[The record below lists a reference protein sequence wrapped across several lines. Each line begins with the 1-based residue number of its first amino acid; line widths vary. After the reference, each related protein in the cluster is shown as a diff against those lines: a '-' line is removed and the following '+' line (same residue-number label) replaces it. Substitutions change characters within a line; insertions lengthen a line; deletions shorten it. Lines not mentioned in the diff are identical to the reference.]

1 MNPSEP
7 PRGAG
12 SRPRPSRVVPD
23 PRRMDG
29 ADEAWTMVSELV
41 AAVVTWGGIGWLLD
55 RWLDTAP
62 LLLMIGIVIGTATGF
77 FLVILRH
84 NRMIDA
90 SRPPYGSKGAPTS
103 EGPARDDD

>member
-1 MNPSEP
+1 
-7 PRGAG
+7 
-12 SRPRPSRVVPD
+12 
-23 PRRMDG
+23 MDG

-77 FLVILRH
+77 YLVILRH
-84 NRMIDA
+84 NRMIDQ

-103 EGPARDDD
+103 ETSEGSTRDD